1 LKLKSQ
7 HQTKQKQQKTN
18 KSSPHE
24 LGGDKFLPSHLELSS
39 HHHTPNNIRF
49 HFHSLVNYPITP
61 AKSDSSLELAL
72 TYLSETSMQI
82 VIAIVFITGIVRGFS
97 GFGSGMIIGPSTAS
111 FFGPQMALIM
121 ITIMDAIPTLT
132 LVWGARRDVNWKE
145 LIPVIIGY
153 AVLAPLG
160 IWLLVTGDA
169 TALRWFISVSIL
181 IAVTILWSGWKYTG
195 SRSTPVSFSFG
206 GLGGFMGAA
215 AALPGPAV
223 LVYWLASTAK
233 AITVRANMI
242 YYLFLTDLIVIVGY
256 IFADLY
262 TMEGI
267 IRGLLCVPGYFIGI
281 QIGTKF
287 FSSASDATYRRV
299 AFIMI
304 LIAAI
309 TSLPLLDE
317 LLSR

>member
-1 LKLKSQ
+1 
-7 HQTKQKQQKTN
+7 
-18 KSSPHE
+18 
-24 LGGDKFLPSHLELSS
+24 
-39 HHHTPNNIRF
+39 
-49 HFHSLVNYPITP
+49 
-61 AKSDSSLELAL
+61 LELAL

-82 VIAIVFITGIVRGFS
+82 VIAIVFITGIVRGFA

-132 LVWGARRDVNWKE
+132 LVWSARRDVNWKE
-145 LIPVIIGY
+145 LIPIIIGY

-169 TALRWFISVSIL
+169 TALRWFISISIL
-181 IAVTILWSGWKYTG
+181 IAVAILWSGWKYTG
-195 SRSTPVSFSFG
+195 SRSSAVSFSFG

-223 LVYWLASTAK
+223 LVYWLASAAK
-233 AITVRANMI
+233 AVTVRANMI

-262 TMEGI
+262 TIEGI
-267 IRGLLCVPGYFIGI
+267 VRGLLCVPGYFIGI
-281 QIGTKF
+281 QIGARF
-287 FSSASDATYRRV
+287 FSGASDATYRRV

-304 LIAAI
+304 LLAAI
-309 TSLPLLDE
+309 TSLPILDSI
-317 LLSR
+317 LSR

>member
-1 LKLKSQ
+1 
-7 HQTKQKQQKTN
+7 
-18 KSSPHE
+18 
-24 LGGDKFLPSHLELSS
+24 
-39 HHHTPNNIRF
+39 
-49 HFHSLVNYPITP
+49 
-61 AKSDSSLELAL
+61 
-72 TYLSETSMQI
+72 MQI

-111 FFGPQMALIM
+111 FFGPQMALVM

-145 LIPVIIGY
+145 LVPVIIGY
-153 AVLAPLG
+153 AILAPLG

-169 TALRWFISVSIL
+169 TALRWFISISIL

-195 SRSTPVSFSFG
+195 PRTSPVSFSFG

-233 AITVRANMI
+233 AINVRANMI
-242 YYLFLTDLIVIVGY
+242 YYLFLTDLIVIIGY

-267 IRGLLCVPGYFIGI
+267 VRGLLCVPGYFIGI

-287 FSSASDATYRRV
+287 FSGASDATYRRV

-304 LIAAI
+304 LVAAI
-309 TSLPLLDE
+309 TSLPLLDT
-317 LLSR
+317 LFSR

>member
-1 LKLKSQ
+1 
-7 HQTKQKQQKTN
+7 
-18 KSSPHE
+18 
-24 LGGDKFLPSHLELSS
+24 
-39 HHHTPNNIRF
+39 
-49 HFHSLVNYPITP
+49 
-61 AKSDSSLELAL
+61 
-72 TYLSETSMQI
+72 MQI
-82 VIAIVFITGIVRGFS
+82 VIAIVFITGIIRGFA
-97 GFGSGMIIGPSTAS
+97 GFGSGMIIGPSTAA

-132 LVWGARRDVNWKE
+132 LVWSARRDVNWKE
-145 LIPVIIGY
+145 LIPIIIGY

-195 SRSTPVSFSFG
+195 SRATPVSFSFG

-242 YYLFLTDLIVIVGY
+242 YYLFLTDLIVIIGY
-256 IFADLY
+256 MIADLY

-267 IRGLLCVPGYFIGI
+267 VRGLLCVPGYFIGI
-281 QIGTKF
+281 QIGARF
-287 FSSASDATYRRV
+287 FSGASDATYRRV

-304 LIAAI
+304 LLAAI
-309 TSLPLLDE
+309 TSLPLLDA
-317 LLSR
+317 LFSR

>member
-1 LKLKSQ
+1 
-7 HQTKQKQQKTN
+7 
-18 KSSPHE
+18 
-24 LGGDKFLPSHLELSS
+24 
-39 HHHTPNNIRF
+39 
-49 HFHSLVNYPITP
+49 
-61 AKSDSSLELAL
+61 
-72 TYLSETSMQI
+72 MQI
-82 VIAIVFITGIVRGFS
+82 VIAIVFITGIVRGFA
-97 GFGSGMIIGPSTAS
+97 GFGSGMIIGPSAAS

-121 ITIMDAIPTLT
+121 ITVMDVIPTLT
-132 LVWGARRDVNWKE
+132 LVWSARRDVNWKE
-145 LIPVIIGY
+145 VIPIIIGY

-169 TALRWFISVSIL
+169 TALRWFISISIL

-223 LVYWLASTAK
+223 LVYWLASAAK

-256 IFADLY
+256 VIADLY
-262 TMEGI
+262 TIEGI
-267 IRGLLCVPGYFIGI
+267 VRGLLCVPGYFIGI
-281 QIGTKF
+281 QIGSKF
-287 FSSASDATYRRV
+287 FSGSSDATYRRV

-304 LIAAI
+304 LLAAI
-309 TSLPLLDE
+309 TSLPLLDN

>member
-1 LKLKSQ
+1 
-7 HQTKQKQQKTN
+7 
-18 KSSPHE
+18 
-24 LGGDKFLPSHLELSS
+24 
-39 HHHTPNNIRF
+39 
-49 HFHSLVNYPITP
+49 
-61 AKSDSSLELAL
+61 
-72 TYLSETSMQI
+72 MQI
-82 VIAIVFITGIVRGFS
+82 VLAVVFITGIVRGFA
-97 GFGSGMIIGPSTAS
+97 GFGSGMIIGPSTAA

-132 LVWGARRDVNWKE
+132 LVWSARRDVNWKE
-145 LIPVIIGY
+145 LLPVLLGY

-169 TALRWFISVSIL
+169 TALRWFISISIL
-181 IAVTILWSGWKYTG
+181 IAVAILWSGWKYKG
-195 SRSTPVSFSFG
+195 SRTSPVSFSFG
-206 GLGGFMGAA
+206 ALGGFMGAA

-223 LVYWLASTAK
+223 LVYWLASAAK

-262 TMEGI
+262 TLEGI

-281 QIGTKF
+281 QIGARF
-287 FSSASDATYRRV
+287 FSGASDATYRRV
-299 AFIMI
+299 AFLMI

-309 TSLPLLDE
+309 TSLPLLDT
-317 LLSR
+317 LFSR